1 MRAAVAHAES
11 AKPEGTVDG
20 LMHNIARKFILTGCE
35 RTINMCVM
43 ISQSTELRP
52 VSHQLAKRLLAY
64 ATVAG
69 AACVPHAKAEVVF
82 TPVHQKI
89 NGEFSLD
96 LNHDGIPDFAIYSS
110 YFSAIGNL
118 SVKPLVQGN
127 RIVPSRQACNFHP
140 GEPAAALPVGEMIGP
155 GLPFRADATCM
166 AFLNNS
172 TSGGP
177 WLFAKG
183 RYLGFAFVI
192 DGKEHFGW
200 ARVSMNFWS
209 YDAVAEVLGYA
220 YETVPGKPIM
230 AGDTSHATKA
240 ALESAPLG
248 ALALGA
254 PGLQLWRR
262 GEDQQ

>member
-1 MRAAVAHAES
+1 M
-11 AKPEGTVDG
+11 T
-20 LMHNIARKFILTGCE
+20 
-35 RTINMCVM
+35 
-43 ISQSTELRP
+43 SQSTELRP
-52 VSHQLAKRLLAY
+52 LSCRLAKRLLAY

-69 AACVPHAKAEVVF
+69 AACIPRAEAEVIF

-110 YFSAIGNL
+110 YFSVIGNL

-127 RIVPSRQACNFHP
+127 RIVPSRQACNFHA
-140 GEPAAALPVGEMIGP
+140 GEAAAALPVGEVIGP
-155 GLPFRADATCM
+155 GLPFQANATCM
-166 AFLNNS
+166 AFLNDS
-172 TSGGP
+172 SSGGP

-200 ARVSMNFWS
+200 ARVTMNYWL
-209 YDAVAEVLGYA
+209 YDQVAEVLGYA

-230 AGDTSHATKA
+230 AGDTGHATKA
-240 ALESAPLG
+240 SFESAPLG
-248 ALALGA
+248 VLALGA

-262 GEDQQ
+262 EEDQQ